1 MASRSLP
8 CFTFLIMGRF
18 QLNDSNRHIYFI
30 GGVSLILLFIYSGL
44 YFMMPL
50 NELNPFEYLFGRDLN
65 VFNITNIITGG
76 SVIPLISIIIGY
88 MLSQYGYTGKKH
100 LAKVL
105 GIAFIILLLNAVL
118 IFGFDA
124 LPFVILMAFIG
135 LIFVGRHWIITL
147 AASLVL
153 FALHLMFNVVLEIIT
168 GLNSNIQHMY
178 SGIQRV
184 NEFISTYRSTDY
196 LAIINMNIDTIT
208 NNSLDSLY
216 GAIFIILPSILL
228 GIALRELNFS
238 KFIKDSPFISGGIIM
253 ALLAGGIATKLL
265 QVLSLGT
272 TAGETLGEGFGGP
285 VTAIGYF
292 MILAYIADSIPKPV
306 FKLFSNLGRYGL
318 TSYIV
323 FNILMMFIFYGFG
336 MAMYG
341 QISVQMLL
349 LIVTALYILLLFASN
364 VMAKYNI
371 SALEQTFLINKK
383 MKQE

>member
-1 MASRSLP
+1 
-8 CFTFLIMGRF
+8 MGRF
-18 QLNDSNRHIYFI
+18 QLNDSYKHIYFI
-30 GGVSLILLFIYSGL
+30 GGISLILLFIHSGL

-50 NELNPFEYLFGRDLN
+50 NEINPFEYFFGGDLS
-65 VFNITNIITGG
+65 VYNIVDIITGG

-105 GIAFIILLLNAVL
+105 SIALMILVLNAVL
-118 IFGFDA
+118 IFGFDTMA
-124 LPFVILMAFIG
+124 FVVLMAFIG

-147 AASLVL
+147 AASITL

-196 LAIINMNIDTIT
+196 LAIVNMNIDILTAGGP
-208 NNSLDSLY
+208 DSLY
-216 GAIFIILPSILL
+216 NAVFIILPSILL

-238 KFIKDSPFISGGIIM
+238 GFIKDSPYISGGIIM
-253 ALLAGGIATKLL
+253 VLLAGGIATKLL
-265 QVLSLGT
+265 QVLSLGAT
-272 TAGETLGEGFGGP
+272 TGETLGEGFGGP

-292 MILAYIADSIPKPV
+292 MILAYIADSIPKSV
-306 FKLFSNLGRYGL
+306 FNLFYNLGKYGL

-349 LIVTALYILLLFASN
+349 FFVVAIYILMIIVSN
-364 VMAKYNI
+364 VLAKYNI
-371 SALEQTFLINKK
+371 FVLEQTFLINKK

>member
-1 MASRSLP
+1 MP

-18 QLNDSNRHIYFI
+18 QLNDSHKHIYFI

-50 NELNPFEYLFGRDLN
+50 NEINPFEYFFGRDLN
-65 VFNITNIITGG
+65 VYNIVDIITGG
-76 SVIPLISIIIGY
+76 SVIPLISIITGY

-100 LAKVL
+100 LSKVL
-105 GIAFIILLLNAVL
+105 GIALVILVLNAVL
-118 IFGFDA
+118 IFGFDTM
-124 LPFVILMAFIG
+124 PFVILMAFIG

-147 AASLVL
+147 AAAITL
-153 FALHLMFNVVLEIIT
+153 FALHLMFNVVLEIIA

-196 LAIINMNIDTIT
+196 LAIININIDTLT
-208 NNSLDSLY
+208 AGGPDSLY
-216 GAIFIILPSILL
+216 NAIFIILPSVLL
-228 GIALRELNFS
+228 GVALRELNFFG
-238 KFIKDSPFISGGIIM
+238 FIKDSPYISGGIIM
-253 ALLAGGIATKLL
+253 VLLAGGIATKLL

-272 TAGETLGEGFGGP
+272 TTGETLGEGFGGP

-292 MILAYIADSIPKPV
+292 MILAYIADSIPQSV
-306 FKLFSNLGRYGL
+306 FNLFYNLGKYGL

-349 LIVTALYILLLFASN
+349 FIVAALYILLIIVSN
-364 VMAKYNI
+364 VSAKYNI
-371 SALEQTFLINKK
+371 PALEQTFQINKK
-383 MKQE
+383 MKRE